1 MYTRACTQDLM
12 RQQGW
17 KIERVTKEN
26 RALEL
31 QNVELR
37 KQAADV
43 RAENLEVRCQAWQ
56 WCLRGKVWCA
66 WLRGSARACACV
78 RVPHKLFAAL
88 L

>member
-1 MYTRACTQDLM
+1 MPPAGLSFHLQDMM

-17 KIERVTKEN
+17 KVERVTKEN

-43 RAENLEVRCQAWQ
+43 RAENLEVR
-56 WCLRGKVWCA
+56 
-66 WLRGSARACACV
+66 RACACMHACMHACV
-78 RVPHKLFAAL
+78 CFLVCACMCV
-88 L
+88 

>member
-1 MYTRACTQDLM
+1 M

-37 KQAADV
+37 KRSADV
-43 RAENLEVRCQAWQ
+43 RAENLEVSALSFVCVCVCRAL
-56 WCLRGKVWCA
+56 CLCSNN
-66 WLRGSARACACV
+66 LSALTLGNSQHNTQV
-78 RVPHKLFAAL
+78 SEKIVLETLPVN
-88 L
+88 

>member
-1 MYTRACTQDLM
+1 M

-37 KQAADV
+37 KQSADV
-43 RAENLEVRCQAWQ
+43 RAENLEVSECVILTTQ
-56 WCLRGKVWCA
+56 CDGKEQ
-66 WLRGSARACACV
+66 RAG
-78 RVPHKLFAAL
+78 AA
-88 L
+88 